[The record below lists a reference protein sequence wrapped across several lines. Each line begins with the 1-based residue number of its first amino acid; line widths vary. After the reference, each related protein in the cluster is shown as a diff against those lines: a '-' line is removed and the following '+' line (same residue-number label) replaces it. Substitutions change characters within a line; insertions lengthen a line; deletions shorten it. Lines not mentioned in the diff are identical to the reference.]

1 VSSED
6 LLVDIGALVVA
17 HSGIVLGSV
26 GMLFMASF
34 ILDGI
39 VELLRGKGPK
49 RFVLAFVLTA
59 VLAGGG
65 YALWRFGTGNPT
77 VTAGT
82 LESMA
87 VVTQYLLTFSI
98 VFALVGFAVR
108 MVKLLS
114 RAHRVPA

>member
-1 VSSED
+1 MSSED
-6 LLVDIGALVVA
+6 LLFNIGALVVA
-17 HSGIVLGSV
+17 YSGIVVGSV
-26 GMLFMASF
+26 ATPFMASF

-39 VELLRGKGPK
+39 VQLLRGNGLKL
-49 RFVLAFVLTA
+49 FVLALVFTA
-59 VLAGGG
+59 VVAGGSF
-65 YALWRFGTGNPT
+65 ALWKFGTGNPT

-98 VFALVGFAVR
+98 VFALGGFAVR

-114 RAHRVPA
+114 RAR